1 MYQMYQIN
9 KEQNKKLL
17 LFVEDKLKFISNNNK
32 FNGFVLFIFHL
43 LFQLISIYILFF
55 YPISPIFYFTLFI
68 WILILISNYIFKG
81 CILTKLERYLWQ
93 NKEWFGPYYICC
105 NLNTWST
112 NKIKN
117 MYICQ
122 ITILITI
129 LFLRI
134 IFKI

>member
-1 MYQMYQIN
+1 MYQIN

-105 NLNTWST
+105 NLNNWSS

-134 IFKI
+134 LFKI

>member
-1 MYQMYQIN
+1 MYQIN

-17 LFVEDKLKFISNNNK
+17 LFVEEKLKFISNNNK

-55 YPISPIFYFTLFI
+55 YPISPIFYFTLFL

-93 NKEWFGPYYICC
+93 NYEWFGPYYICC
-105 NLNTWST
+105 NLNTWSS

-134 IFKI
+134 LFKI